1 LIADRLGYF
10 DDNWD
15 IQKVVQEQSGG
26 DAEFESVLEVD
37 LEDFLGK
44 EKFEQL
50 LQQHQQHEPEE
61 SSGGTLEMSN
71 DKRVS

>member
-26 DAEFESVLEVD
+26 NNAEFESVLEVD

-50 LQQHQQHEPEE
+50 LQQQHETEE
-61 SSGGTLEMSN
+61 SKGETSSLAN
-71 DKRVS
+71 DK